1 MVDVISNGH
10 NWLIFLSVPLYCP
23 YIAVQDQTIY
33 SYVAGHAS
41 AVAEAHE
48 QLQAYIYDVS
58 TNQWRQLP
66 TPWIAG
72 QYYGTPCIIK
82 GKLLLVDIFS
92 NAMNIELTCR
102 ELTLMKQ
109 LVLANAQISYHP
121 NMLSSY
127 YD

>member
-1 MVDVISNGH
+1 MVDIISNGH

-33 SYVAGHAS
+33 VAGHAS
-41 AVAEAHE
+41 AAAEAHE

-66 TPWIAG
+66 TPG

-82 GKLLLVDIFS
+82 GKLLLVEIFS
-92 NAMNIELTCR
+92 NAMNRT
-102 ELTLMKQ
+102 
-109 LVLANAQISYHP
+109 
-121 NMLSSY
+121 NMQRININEATS
-127 YD
+127 